1 MNRKVKK
8 IIKQKIKRLH
18 RYLKNKNLVISVETT
33 KYFISLLQKLLEK
46 ECNYYAKSS
55 KKLII
60 KELCKYFKKNH
71 VLVLSTEDQAY
82 LKMKRLGKYEK

>member
-18 RYLKNKNLVISVETT
+18 RYLKNKNLIISVETT
-33 KYFISLLQKLLEK
+33 KHFISLLQKLLEK
-46 ECNYYAKSS
+46 ECNYYGKCSE
-55 KKLII
+55 KLIV

-71 VLVLSTEDQAY
+71 VLVLSIEDQAY
-82 LKMKRLGKYEK
+82 LRMKRLGKYEK

>member
-8 IIKQKIKRLH
+8 IIKQKIKRLY
-18 RYLKNKNLVISVETT
+18 RYLKNKNLIISVETT
-33 KYFISLLQKLLEK
+33 KYFINLLQKLLEK

-60 KELCKYFKKNH
+60 KELYKYFKKNH
-71 VLVLSTEDQAY
+71 VLVLSTEDKAY

>member
-8 IIKQKIKRLH
+8 IIKQKIKRLY

-33 KYFISLLQKLLEK
+33 KYFISLLQRLLEK

-55 KKLII
+55 EKII
-60 KELCKYFKKNH
+60 VKELCKCFKKNH
-71 VLVLSTEDQAY
+71 VLVLNAKDRTY
-82 LKMKRLGKYEK
+82 LRIKRLEKYGK